1 MNNFCSSS
9 CGICDEINGVS
20 FIEGYDKIVRDKK
33 NIIAETNDFLIV
45 PSVGPLNNSHVM
57 LIPKHHVNSF
67 ASIDRGIRHEARAI
81 LRKLN
86 EFMNNKTGRP
96 LIFFESGAGNKIDH
110 SGGCIFHAHIHCA
123 YHSQEFESA
132 LNKEIDFTK
141 IEDQNLNFDT
151 KNGYAW
157 YMNNNYNEFLC
168 NNPLLPS
175 QFLRYLYSNSNS
187 IHGNWNWR
195 RDNNI
200 IGVMKVIDNYKNFT
214 L

>member
-1 MNNFCSSS
+1 MDDFCNSS

-20 FIEGYDKIVRDKK
+20 YIEGYGKIVGDKK

-57 LIPKHHVNSF
+57 LITKHHVNSF
-67 ASIDRGIRHEARAI
+67 ASIDRGIRDEARKT

-86 EFMNNKTGRP
+86 EFMFKKTGRP
-96 LIFFESGAGNKIDH
+96 LIFFESGAGKNIDH
-110 SGGCIFHAHIHCA
+110 SGGCIFHAHIHCV
-123 YHSQEFESA
+123 YHSPEFENS
-132 LNKEIDFTK
+132 LKKEINFTK
-141 IEDQNLNFDT
+141 IEDPRLNFDT
-151 KNGYAW
+151 RNGYVW
-157 YMNNNYNEFLC
+157 YMNNNYNEFIC

-187 IHGNWNWR
+187 IQGNWNWR

-200 IGVMKVIDNYKNFT
+200 SGIMKVIENYENLT